1 MKKII
6 AALALATACL
16 FAAQKASAIEDP
28 NHKGTLVAGANAGFA
43 YTGAYAYLD
52 ICLVDS
58 WWKGHFTVG
67 PMVGLS
73 TLGYSYGR
81 YLYAD
86 LAGRA
91 TYGLNLTEK
100 CEVHVGTT
108 VGFSLVHDGYNNSD
122 GHRVTHNNVKLLAG
136 GLAGVRYFVTNHLA
150 LSTELVGAG
159 HFPTFNV
166 GVAFKF

>member
-28 NHKGTLVAGANAGFA
+28 NPKGTIVAGAHAGFV
-43 YTGAYAYLD
+43 YTGIYAYGD
-52 ICLVDS
+52 YCLVDS

-73 TLGYSYGR
+73 TLGYGYGR

-86 LAGRA
+86 IAGRA
-91 TYGLNLTEK
+91 TYGLNITDK
-100 CEVHVGTT
+100 FEVHIGT
-108 VGFSLVHDGYNNSD
+108 VAGLSLVHDGYTNSEGD
-122 GHRVTHNNVKLLAG
+122 HVSHNNVKLVLG
-136 GLAGVRYFVTNHLA
+136 GLTGLRYFFSDSFA
-150 LSTELVGAG
+150 ISTEIVGAG